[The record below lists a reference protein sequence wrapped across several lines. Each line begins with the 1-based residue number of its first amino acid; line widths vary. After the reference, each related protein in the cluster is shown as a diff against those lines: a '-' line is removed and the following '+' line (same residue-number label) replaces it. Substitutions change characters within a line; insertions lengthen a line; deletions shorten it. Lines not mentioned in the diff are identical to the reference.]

1 MGNYKDD
8 KKKKIKRNKGK
19 KFVYRNPSEHSNK
32 VEKSNPFEELSK
44 KKFMKQGKQY
54 EGVKEEYQ
62 NRFVSNSFIDR
73 RIGEGSKGLSYE
85 DKMKMRF
92 KAQQMINL
100 KSRKSKYSLLN
111 DDQEDD
117 NMLTHRGRVIDGN
130 NSDIEKEDDDDI
142 YDKMDNYMEEMDQN
156 KGKLSRK
163 EIIQNI
169 ISRSKALKE
178 EKHRIKQDN
187 RDKIELLDENFAEIS
202 SLLQKRGRSFTKFND
217 DYDRFA
223 SSFVHA
229 DRTHP
234 TDRLKSEL
242 EIAMEKEMES
252 DKLNKKRMREEIMQ
266 DSDEEKQGEQV
277 VDNKKTLTKK
287 ERIEKLIADRLNKSS
302 KINKEDIISKRK
314 KSQEEDEDED
324 NVSDLDEF
332 EKREDGEEYEEDD
345 GEDFEENED
354 FEQDDG
360 DNQFDFLNDLEE
372 MEFEEGEDE
381 EEPEEEE
388 IKPKSKS
395 KGNKKSGKSNKRRK

>member
-1 MGNYKDD
+1 MGNYKDNN
-8 KKKKIKRNKGK
+8 KKKIKRNKGK
-19 KFVYRNPSEHSNK
+19 KFVYRNPSELSTK

-111 DDQEDD
+111 EDQEED
-117 NMLTHRGRVIDGN
+117 NLLTHRGRVIDGN
-130 NSDIEKEDDDDI
+130 NSDVEKEDDDDI

-178 EKHRIKQDN
+178 EKQRIKQEN
-187 RDKIELLDENFAEIS
+187 RDKIELLDENFAELS
-202 SLLQKRGRSFTKFND
+202 TLLQKRGRTFTKFND

-229 DRTHP
+229 ERTHP

-252 DKLNKKRMREEIMQ
+252 DKLNKKRMREEIMK
-266 DSDEEKQGEQV
+266 DSDEEKEGEQIV
-277 VDNKKTLTKK
+277 ENKKTLTKK
-287 ERIEKLIADRLNKSS
+287 ERIEKLIADRLNKAV
-302 KINKEDIISKRK
+302 KINKEDIISKRTN
-314 KSQEEDEDED
+314 EEGDDEED

-332 EKREDGEEYEEDD
+332 DQREDGEDYEDED
-345 GEDFEENED
+345 GEDFDDNDDEG
-354 FEQDDG
+354 DDG
-360 DNQFDFLNDLEE
+360 ENQFDFLNDLEG
-372 MEFEEGEDE
+372 MEFEEGEDDE
-381 EEPEEEE
+381 EEPEEE
-388 IKPKSKS
+388 IKPKSK
-395 KGNKKSGKSNKRRK
+395 GNKKSAKSNKRRK